1 MREIIK
7 NILIELYNH
16 KNGLLT
22 ESKATVNV
30 PTIIDNKIES
40 YINKVN
46 GKNGFMG
53 YFLDKEDKIRSKI
66 FKIESSLHYK
76 QRLFRTKEPEYLL
89 NGKLY
94 DKNII
99 DPKINEGVDLV
110 MNNINR
116 IAELINNGVIKIN
129 NNPYILYSKT
139 NPIMGVIVAFSRDS
153 LNKRLIIIK
162 LITQIKGVKFSKSN
176 TTYGSNPIIGLDV
189 DDTSLIGQYAKRL
202 VERIKLKMGLIT

>member
-53 YFLDKEDKIRSKI
+53 YFLDKEDKIINGLYI
-66 FKIESSLHYK
+66 FSIIANSFHKLN
-76 QRLFRTKEPEYLL
+76 RLC
-89 NGKLY
+89 
-94 DKNII
+94 D
-99 DPKINEGVDLV
+99 
-110 MNNINR
+110 
-116 IAELINNGVIKIN
+116 
-129 NNPYILYSKT
+129 
-139 NPIMGVIVAFSRDS
+139 
-153 LNKRLIIIK
+153 
-162 LITQIKGVKFSKSN
+162 
-176 TTYGSNPIIGLDV
+176 
-189 DDTSLIGQYAKRL
+189 
-202 VERIKLKMGLIT
+202 

>member
-7 NILIELYNH
+7 NILIELYDHQNW
-16 KNGLLT
+16 LLI
-22 ESKATVNV
+22 EGKATVNV
-30 PTIIDNKIES
+30 PTIIDNEIES
-40 YINKVN
+40 YISKVN

-53 YFLDKEDKIRSKI
+53 YFLDKEDKIRSKS

-89 NGKLY
+89 NGRLY

-99 DPKINEGVDLV
+99 DPKINEGVDLI

-116 IAELINNGVIKIN
+116 IAELINNGIIKIN

-139 NPIMGVIVAFSRDS
+139 NPIVGVIVSFSHDS
-153 LNKRLIIIK
+153 LSKRLIIIK
-162 LITQIKGVKFSKSN
+162 LITQIKGVKFSQSN
-176 TTYGSNPIIGLDV
+176 TRYGSNPVVGLDV
-189 DDTSLIGQYAKRL
+189 DDTSLVGQYAKRL
-202 VERIKLKMGLIT
+202 VERIKLKMGLTT